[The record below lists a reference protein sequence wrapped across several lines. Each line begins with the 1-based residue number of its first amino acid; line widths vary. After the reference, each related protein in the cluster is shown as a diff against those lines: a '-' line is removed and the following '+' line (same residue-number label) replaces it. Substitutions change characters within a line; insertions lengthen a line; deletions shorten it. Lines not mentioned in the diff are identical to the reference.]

1 MSVFD
6 RFSSVSEQTFSVRHT
21 LSFSNRGLVIARNN
35 GIRDNIIHL
44 ARQDFSPHFIR
55 VKPLIH

>member
-44 ARQDFSPHFIR
+44 ARQ
-55 VKPLIH
+55 